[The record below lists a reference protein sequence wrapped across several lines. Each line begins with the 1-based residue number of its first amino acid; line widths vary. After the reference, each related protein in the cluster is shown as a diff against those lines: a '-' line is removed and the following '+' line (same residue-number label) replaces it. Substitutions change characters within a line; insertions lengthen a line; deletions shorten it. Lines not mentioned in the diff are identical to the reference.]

1 MDRYRNALK
10 ATLARLKASGQISDL
25 AEWCRRAG
33 FGSSTV
39 HEFLAGRTRSLT
51 LEKLDAMA
59 VAAGIP
65 LSAMLG
71 ETPAMLTE
79 DDMRLVNA
87 LRQMDAAKKQELAA
101 WLVAAQ
107 TAQQGARRQ

>member
-1 MDRYRNALK
+1 MDRYREALK
-10 ATLARLKASGQISDL
+10 STLARLKASGQVDDL

-33 FGSSTV
+33 FKSSTV

-51 LEKLDAMA
+51 LEKIDALA

-65 LSAMLG
+65 VSVMLG

-79 DDMRLVNA
+79 DDMRLVAA
-87 LRQMDAAKKQELAA
+87 LRHMDASKKQELAA

-107 TAQQGARRQ
+107 TAQQDARKQ